1 MMSHKLSLESRLVEW
16 SERHAMLMG
25 LAIGGLWFQAPPEF
39 LAAMAAASFLALIR
53 QFRRQW
59 TPSEA
64 FGAANTITLIRLIG
78 TFVLLLFPI
87 ENGWF
92 LAAIAMV
99 ILYADHWDGW
109 LARRRGL
116 ASSFGDCFDKEVD
129 AFFFLTLCLLLY
141 NRGHLGIWILF
152 PGLLR
157 YLFVLFV
164 KLAGPPR
171 RIAVGNWFT
180 RSVSVIAIIGFILCL
195 IPIEQYCTEL
205 AATATV
211 ALCASFLQSLFQ
223 LYRPQRQA

>member
-1 MMSHKLSLESRLVEW
+1 
-16 SERHAMLMG
+16 MLMG
-25 LAIGGLWFQAPPEF
+25 LAIGGLWFGAPPEF
-39 LAAMAAASFLALIR
+39 LAAMAAASFLGLIR
-53 QFRRQW
+53 QFRGQW
-59 TPSEA
+59 TPTEA

-78 TFVLLLFPI
+78 TFFLLLFPI
-87 ENGWF
+87 ENGWL
-92 LAAIAMV
+92 LASIALV

-116 ASSFGDCFDKEVD
+116 ASTFGDCFDKEVD
-129 AFFFLTLCLLLY
+129 AFFFLSLCLLLY
-141 NRGHLGIWILF
+141 NRGQLGIWVLF

-180 RSVSVIAIIGFILCL
+180 RSVSVIAIIVFILCL
-195 IPIEQYCTEL
+195 LPLELYCTAL
-205 AATATV
+205 AMAATA
-211 ALCASFLQSLFQ
+211 ALCASFLYSLLQ